1 MLRAVEQFGVVAT
14 VARSPECDEHAEEG
28 EAM

>member
-14 VARSPECDEHAEEG
+14 VAQAPECDEHAGEG